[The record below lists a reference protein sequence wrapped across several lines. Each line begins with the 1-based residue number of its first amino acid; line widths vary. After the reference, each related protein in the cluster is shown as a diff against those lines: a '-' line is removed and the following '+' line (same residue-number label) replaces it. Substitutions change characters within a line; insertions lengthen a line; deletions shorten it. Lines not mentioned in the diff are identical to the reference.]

1 MPDPTTTGPDN
12 QTQLQRLMALGVIP
26 MQPQQVPL
34 QPTDAAKLTPMSAPT
49 LQPVGQPISPGGLQ
63 KINLAGDPADRAPL
77 TRKEQIALP
86 TASPGVPAGSL
97 ASNQAKLEKLQLQ
110 DQGTPWNERSGWSKL
125 GHVASKIGN
134 IAGDVLIPRVMA
146 TIPGT
151 ELNRTLQEQGLQ
163 GELNTQQKEQ
173 NTEESTK
180 AAQKL
185 AGEKEADEEKL
196 HEAQEKNYTTKD
208 EEALS
213 KAGLM
218 RDKDGNVVADPTS
231 QAYQKQQLAG
241 QAVKNLM
248 DYRSAQ
254 SDLTE
259 AKEEVERAK
268 NDPNSPAFKAAQQKL
283 AMAQY
288 AHDLAAQNLGLHRD
302 EFANKV
308 QEQELLKPSGQ
319 AQSRASAAES
329 VLQLMPG
336 LEQEVKKN
344 AASMGPLMG
353 RLERGELAI
362 GDVPPDVAQLYAAM
376 KSFYALQ
383 PAVHGFR
390 NAEFVK
396 DFETALGTL
405 ERDPDAF
412 IAGMTGL
419 KPTMEAVA
427 NEGKTYHK
435 RIVEGGGNT
444 PAGGAAGGA
453 KPGAGND
460 PLGIR

>member
-218 RDKDGNVVADPTS
+218 RDKDGNVVADPAS
-231 QAYQKQQLAG
+231 QAYQKQQLAE

-412 IAGMTGL
+412 IAGMKGL